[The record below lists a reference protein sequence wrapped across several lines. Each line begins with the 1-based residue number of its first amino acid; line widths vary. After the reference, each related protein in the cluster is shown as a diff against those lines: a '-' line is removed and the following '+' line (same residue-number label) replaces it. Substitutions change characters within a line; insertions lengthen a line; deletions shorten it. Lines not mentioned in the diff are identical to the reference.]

1 MKTHLHQLF
10 TYDLWANQRILNSL
24 LKNPIADEKCI
35 FWINHI
41 VNAEI
46 IWIDRIL
53 GKPMKVSPAQVRPIG
68 EVAEVM
74 NSVHAE
80 IMAFIETG
88 DLRGEILYQNTRG
101 DEFRNSTQDILTHV
115 ANHSTHH
122 RAQIAAR
129 IREMGIAP
137 PPTDY
142 IVFLRNS

>member
-10 TYDLWANQRILNSL
+10 TYDLWANQLMLQAL
-24 LKNPIADEKCI
+24 LENPIADEKCI

-46 IWIDRIL
+46 IWIDRIQ
-53 GKPMKVSPAQVRPIG
+53 GKPMKVSPAQLRPIG
-68 EVAEVM
+68 EVADVM
-74 NSVHAE
+74 EAVHAE

-88 DLRGEILYQNTRG
+88 DLNGEILYQNTRG
-101 DEFRNSTQDILTHV
+101 GEFRNVAQDILAHV

-129 IREMGIAP
+129 IRAMGIAP

-142 IVFLRNS
+142 IFFLRKS